1 MPSGDRIKAGLKPA
15 EESVAVRCFGV
26 ARTQD
31 QGAQRGREGQG
42 HEARDDDRDGDG
54 DGELTVEG
62 AGDAAEEGDR
72 QENRDEH
79 EHDRDNRAAD
89 LAHGGDGGVERRHAL
104 LMHEALDVLEHHD
117 CVVHDDADS
126 DDHREERQ
134 GVDTEA
140 EKPQAREGADERDW
154 HGQHRDERRAPAA
167 EEEEDD
173 QDDEDAGLEERVLDL
188 GNGGLHEACGVEG
201 NLVVDAGREA
211 LGQRGD
217 LGLHGVG
224 DVQRVGAGGEEDT
237 DADGGLAV
245 ERRLL
250 LVALGAELKASHVTQ
265 TQRAG
270 GAGGAN
276 DDLAELFRRR
286 EAAGGDDRHGEGLT
300 IGRGFLAEA
309 AGGVLV
315 IRRADG
321 LGDVA
326 RGHAEARHLVR
337 LKPDAH
343 RVVAGTEHAGVADP
357 RDALDLV
364 DEING
369 GVVAEVD

>member
-1 MPSGDRIKAGLKPA
+1 M
-15 EESVAVRCFGV
+15 
-26 ARTQD
+26 
-31 QGAQRGREGQG
+31 
-42 HEARDDDRDGDG
+42 
-54 DGELTVEG
+54 
-62 AGDAAEEGDR
+62 
-72 QENRDEH
+72 
-79 EHDRDNRAAD
+79 
-89 LAHGGDGGVERRHAL
+89 
-104 LMHEALDVLEHHD
+104 
-117 CVVHDDADS
+117 
-126 DDHREERQ
+126 
-134 GVDTEA
+134 
-140 EKPQAREGADERDW
+140 
-154 HGQHRDERRAPAA
+154 
-167 EEEEDD
+167 
-173 QDDEDAGLEERVLDL
+173 LDL
-188 GNGGLHEACGVEG
+188 GNGGLHEARGVEG

-211 LGQRGD
+211 LRQCGD

-224 DVQRVGAGGEEDT
+224 DVQRVGAGGEEDA

-250 LVALGAELKASHVTQ
+250 LVALGAELEAGHIAQ

-286 EAAGGDDRHGEGLT
+286 EAAGGDDRDGKSLAVGRRLLT
-300 IGRGFLAEA
+300 EA

-315 IRRADG
+315 VRRADG

-337 LKPDAH
+337 LQPDAH
-343 RVVAGTEHAGVADP
+343 RVVAGAEHAGVANP

-369 GVVAEVD
+369 GVIAEVDRITRAVA